1 MTLTYNPI
9 QERVDVPRR
18 WFGSSLT
25 PPELGTALVLV
36 RTAAEPIVIWHG
48 MPLPTF
54 RIGAHRRYAIDVANH
69 GLSFQMRAASSNP
82 VFKFAV
88 TVELLCRVLNPYTI
102 ARDNIHDMTAALMPS
117 LSREVRDTAAR
128 FDVLAPTEAARAI
141 EQRLSSARQSPDVE
155 LTSYSVS
162 VEPENTQGVVE
173 AKQELT
179 VQHLR
184 RTELKEVA
192 EGSPE
197 QQIAQLLAIN
207 NGDIREVLDYIAN
220 DRDHDDAVKLQA
232 LKIAMGGQMEDM
244 DVADVQRNAF
254 SSIFGGNGNGNRRES
269 LREKLERRNKGL
281 IEGVQVVD
289 SAAPKPDGAAKPDGA
304 QKPAERPAPEP
315 SGNNEATPSDGA

>member
-1 MTLTYNPI
+1 MTRTYNPI
-9 QERVDVPRR
+9 QEREDVPRR
-18 WFGSSLT
+18 WFGSSMV

-48 MPLPTF
+48 HPMPTI
-54 RIGAHRRYAIDVANH
+54 RIGAHRRYVIDVANH
-69 GLSFQMRAASSNP
+69 GISFEMRAASSNP

-88 TVELLCRVLNPYTI
+88 TVALACRVLSPYTI
-102 ARDNIHDMTAALMPS
+102 ARDNIQDMAAALMPS
-117 LSREVRDTAAR
+117 LAREVRDTAAR

-141 EQRLSSARQSPDVE
+141 EQRLGSAQPSRDVE

-173 AKQELT
+173 AKQELD

-184 RTELKEVA
+184 RKELKEVA

-207 NGDIREVLDYIAN
+207 KGDIREVLDYIAN

-232 LKIAMGGQMEDM
+232 LQIAMGGQMEDM

-254 SSIFGGNGNGNRRES
+254 STIFGGNGNGNRRES

-289 SAAPKPDGAAKPDGA
+289 GGAPDRTGDAA
-304 QKPAERPAPEP
+304 KPAERPPSEP
-315 SGNNEATPSDGA
+315 SGDTRAAPPDGS